1 MNCWAC
7 DYADLQQGGRV
18 QQCPSCHQFFQ
29 IRDQQTYPV
38 PSLIGEGEPR
48 IGGWNG
54 YGRNLLE
61 IIQQSPL
68 AGIPTRTFVVQRL
81 LDLPYR
87 NGAGKKRMV
96 DEYQAKL
103 AEFGLELFFYETNH
117 DGMTKSDF
125 QSSPCIIKLAGEQP
139 PEINLAETSFDD
151 ATNCVAQA
159 ISPSADWV
167 VALSKQMYPSQELS
181 SEQEAAVRAIIEK
194 TGEVTSAV
202 IPTGGGKTRIAQL
215 LAVSLRNG
223 HGSLEK
229 KEGPILILSPT
240 ISLMDDQKTEWKEH
254 LNHALRRAGA
264 GELEIRVIHS
274 NEDEEERDDLKSDL
288 LDGLIDVVLCS
299 PEQLV
304 PALGK
309 MSLMEIAMRLKSQN
323 VNGLPFSALVVDEA
337 HIIYDW
343 GDSIR
348 EAYLLL
354 PQFKQQLHTINPN
367 LRTLLL
373 TATLSPREE
382 KDLIEAKLGFSE
394 NQFTLIRRKE
404 LRRDLAFSLIEQ
416 KGATFE
422 SASSSLQQQF
432 ANHHLWRN
440 SPHNSR
446 SPLLIYT
453 YSPSDADAMARH
465 LTGTFGRSNIEI
477 YSGQTQGSKRKR
489 ILEKFQRNRIQL
501 LTATS
506 AFGMGVNKSDVWL
519 IGFVGMPSTVRELYQ
534 AFGRAARGSNWEFP
548 ETQDKKNG
556 NCIAHIIRRRTTGY
570 SPTMGIS
577 KAMERIMPMLL
588 NGDST
593 SNGYALFSLNPDDQI
608 FWNPFDRY
616 DWNNSKETMEYLI
629 TAHRQNKEPFHIHQ
643 EIERRWS
650 QRIQRRKQNE
660 WKKRRKAAIMLEQAG
675 YLRIVGFFPK
685 NPVIVN
691 SEKIPLKDLLQKG
704 GLSTV
709 HDAYA
714 NIGWENQITYNRSE
728 ANMVMVAEVLK
739 PMNSV
744 RGIIEAIEE
753 GIEAGQTWY
762 DLNKQELRTFLNSK
776 GCLRKRFSSV
786 VGLQPEDVR
795 SCEDEFYDAQ
805 KNALPD
811 HQMPVAPC
819 SECRKEIWKTSPPIQ
834 VPGSSFV
841 FQQDGQH
848 TLWLRGID
856 IDYLSGRL
864 NSVESRMD
872 DSYQDIN
879 RIPIAEFRV
888 GFPTNRES
896 LTHGTT
902 RHTVWM
908 NLMKNYGVEA
918 GSGIYEIPI
927 QQRYDKSGELIEEDN
942 VGKIR
947 LQTIHG
953 RAIREIN
960 VNEIID
966 EERFPFGGL
975 LFESEHGLVC
985 REVDDGDAIRAF
997 RRLIEADPD
1006 RKDEII
1012 DLFIGQLAPDI
1023 NGVGEQRSW
1032 SDF

>member
-7 DYADLQQGGRV
+7 GYAELQQGGRV
-18 QQCPSCHQFFQ
+18 QQCPSCHQFLQ
-29 IRDQQTYPV
+29 IRDQQAYRV
-38 PSLIGEGEPR
+38 PSLFSEGEPR
-48 IGGWNG
+48 IGEWNG

-68 AGIPTRTFVVQRL
+68 IGIPTRTFVVQRL
-81 LDLPYR
+81 LGIPYR
-87 NGAGKKRMV
+87 NGARKERMV
-96 DEYQAKL
+96 DQYQTELAK
-103 AEFGLELFFYETNH
+103 FGLELFFYETDH
-117 DGMTKSDF
+117 DSMTKSDF
-125 QSSPCIIKLAGEQP
+125 QSNPCIIKIAGEQP
-139 PEINLAETSFDD
+139 PEINLRETSFDGG
-151 ATNCVAQA
+151 TNYVAQA
-159 ISPSADWV
+159 LSPSADWV
-167 VALSKQMYPSQELS
+167 VALSKQMYPRQELS

-194 TGEVTSAV
+194 TGEVVSAV

-223 HGSLEK
+223 HGSIER

-240 ISLMDDQKTEWKEH
+240 ISLMDDQKTEWREH

-264 GELEIRVIHS
+264 DELEIRVIHS
-274 NEDEEERDDLKSDL
+274 NEDEEERDDLKSNL

-304 PALGK
+304 PASGK
-309 MSLMEIAMRLKSQN
+309 MSLMEIAMRLKSEN

-354 PQFKQQLHTINPN
+354 PQFKQQLRTINPN

-394 NQFTLIRRKE
+394 NQLTLIRRRE
-404 LRRDLAFSLIEQ
+404 LRRDLAFSLVEQ

-465 LTGTFGRSNIEI
+465 LTRTFGRSNIGI
-477 YSGQTQGSKRKR
+477 YSGQTQGSKRKE

-506 AFGMGVNKSDVWL
+506 AFGMGVNKPDVWL

-548 ETQDKKNG
+548 EICDKKNG

-608 FWNPFDRY
+608 FWNPYDRY
-616 DWNNSKETMEYLI
+616 DWVNSKDTLESVNLAE
-629 TAHRQNKEPFHIHQ
+629 RQGKMPLQIDQ
-643 EIERRWS
+643 EIEERW
-650 QRIQRRKQNE
+650 QRRIQRRKQNE

-675 YLRIVGFFPK
+675 FLRIVGFFPK

-691 SEKIPLKDLLQKG
+691 SDKIPLKDLLEKG
-704 GLSTV
+704 GLATV

-714 NIGWENQITYNRSE
+714 NIGWENQTTYNRSE
-728 ANMVMVAEVLK
+728 SNMLMVAEVLK

-744 RGIIEAIEE
+744 REIIQAIQE
-753 GIEAGQTWY
+753 GIDAGKTWY
-762 DLNKQELRTFLNSK
+762 DLNQQELRTFLNSK

-786 VGLQPEDVR
+786 VGLQPEDVW

-805 KNALPD
+805 SNALPED
-811 HQMPVAPC
+811 EMPVVPC
-819 SECRKEIWKTSPPIQ
+819 SECRKKIWRTSPPIQ

-841 FQQDGQH
+841 FQQNGQH
-848 TLWLRGID
+848 TLWLREMD
-856 IDYLSGRL
+856 LEYLSGRL
-864 NSVESRMD
+864 NSVETSMD

-879 RIPIAEFRV
+879 RIPVAEFRV
-888 GFPTNRES
+888 GFPTNREQLS
-896 LTHGTT
+896 HGTA
-902 RHTVWM
+902 RHDVWFG
-908 NLMKNYGVEA
+908 LMENYGVNA

-927 QQRYDKSGELIEEDN
+927 HERYDKSGELIGGDD

-947 LQTIHG
+947 LHTIHG
-953 RAIREIN
+953 ATIREID
-960 VNEIID
+960 VNQIVD
-966 EERFPFGGL
+966 ESRFPFGGL

-997 RRLIEADPD
+997 RRLIDADPD

-1032 SDF
+1032 SNF